1 MTFCY
6 QASID
11 LADPRFGLGTVSI
24 ATAGKTT
31 VSVNISTLSADTFEG
46 DGTCTIFNHNY
57 IGLGYCVG
65 EDREA
70 STWMRQSF
78 SELSLASRVQSS
90 IRSAAIAAGW
100 SSDAESIGFGF
111 NPSTL
116 IYDIDYTANIT
127 VTFGNAETASLFG
140 FSTLSHTGA
149 LQYLSDI
156 VPYGIIRPVLS
167 AVSSPTSNFE
177 PEGIASQAISSSAAV
192 SGLTRSIAPI
202 YRDWIQQYET
212 KEKTLRLQALAAHPF
227 THQEL
232 FEISRTNIPFVVVDG
247 FGDGLDEVFFFRG
260 EGSNWRCERASD
272 GNDAQF
278 HISYKAVVA
287 GYLPEG

>member
-11 LADPRFGLGTVSI
+11 VADPRFGLGTIAI

-31 VSVNISTLSADTFEG
+31 ISINISTLTADAFEG
-46 DGTCTIFNHNY
+46 DGTCTTFNHNY
-57 IGLGYCVG
+57 VGLGQCLG
-65 EDREA
+65 EDRSG

-78 SELSLASRVQSS
+78 SELSLAAKVLQGLQG
-90 IRSAAIAAGW
+90 AALAAGW
-100 SSDAESIGFGF
+100 ASDADDISFGF
-111 NPSTL
+111 NPSSL
-116 IYDIDYTANIT
+116 IYDIDYSAVIT
-127 VTFGNAETASLFG
+127 VTFGNNETARLFG

-149 LQYLSDI
+149 ATYLSDI
-156 VPYGIIRPVLS
+156 TPYGIIRPVLS
-167 AVSSPTSNFE
+167 AVSSPTPNFE
-177 PEGIASQAISSSAAV
+177 PEGIASQAISSSAAI
-192 SGLTRSIAPI
+192 SGISRSIAPI
-202 YRDWIQQYET
+202 YRDWVQQYET

-232 FEISRTNIPFVVVDG
+232 FEISRTNLPFVVVDG

>member
-6 QASID
+6 QASVD
-11 LADPRFGLGTVSI
+11 VSDPRFGLGTLSI

-31 VSVNISTLSADTFEG
+31 ISINVSALTANTFEG
-46 DGTCTIFNHNY
+46 GGTCTIFNHNY

-65 EDREA
+65 EDR
-70 STWMRQSF
+70 SGSLWMRQGF
-78 SELSLASRVQSS
+78 CELSLASRTQSTL
-90 IRSAAIAAGW
+90 RSAAIAAGW
-100 SSDAESIGFGF
+100 STDAESLGFGL
-111 NPSTL
+111 NPTTL

-127 VTFGNAETASLFG
+127 VTFGNAETARLFG
-140 FSTLSHTGA
+140 FSELSHTGA

-156 VPYGIIRPVLS
+156 VPYGIIRPVLT
-167 AVSSPTSNFE
+167 AVSSPTPNFE

-192 SGLTRSIAPI
+192 SGLSRSIAPI
-202 YRDWIQQYET
+202 YRDWVQQYET
-212 KEKTLRLQALAAHPF
+212 KEKTMRLQALAAHPF

-232 FEISRTNIPFVVVDG
+232 FEISRTSLPFVVVDG

-278 HISYKAVVA
+278 HVSYKAVVA
-287 GYLPEG
+287 GYLPGG

>member
-11 LADPRFGLGTVSI
+11 VSDPRHGLGTVSI

-31 VSVNISTLSADTFEG
+31 ISVNVSALTANTFEG
-46 DGTCTIFNHNY
+46 AGTCTIFNHNY
-57 IGLGYCVG
+57 VGLGNCVG
-65 EDREA
+65 EDR
-70 STWMRQSF
+70 SGSLWMRQSF
-78 SELSLASRVQSS
+78 CELSLASRTQSTL
-90 IRSAAIAAGW
+90 RSVAIAAGW
-100 SSDAESIGFGF
+100 STDAEDLGFGF

-127 VTFGNAETASLFG
+127 VTFGNAETARLFG
-140 FSTLSHTGA
+140 FSELVHTGS

-156 VPYGIIRPVLS
+156 VPYGIIRPVLT
-167 AVSSPTSNFE
+167 AVSSPTPNFE

-192 SGLTRSIAPI
+192 SGITRSIAPI
-202 YRDWIQQYET
+202 YRDWVQQYET
-212 KEKTLRLQALAAHPF
+212 KEKTLRMQALEAHPF

-232 FEISRTNIPFVVVDG
+232 FEISRTNLPFVIVDG
-247 FGDGLDEVFFFRG
+247 FGDGLDEVFYFRG

-287 GYLPEG
+287 GYLPES